1 MDLHSLLGFFATISI
16 LAMLNAFVDFYIIY
30 EGGKINHRLEAV
42 IRFILICLI
51 SMCDVVLLFH
61 GLCIF
66 WIVFE
71 VCLNLFRQKHWMYVG
86 YTAETDKLIRRVFKN
101 KPEMALLM
109 IKSVLLITSLIL
121 IFKT

>member
-1 MDLHSLLGFFATISI
+1 MDLHSLLGFFATISM
-16 LAMLNAFVDFYIIY
+16 LAILNAFLDWSIIH
-30 EGGKINHRLEAV
+30 EGNWINHKLEAA

-71 VCLNLFRQKHWMYVG
+71 ICLNLFREKHWMYVG
-86 YTAETDKLIRRVFKN
+86 YTAQSDKLIRRVFKN
-101 KPEMALLM
+101 KPEMGLLM
-109 IKSVLLITSLIL
+109 IKSALLVISLII